1 LTFSPKYCTVTG
13 AKNKPESHLK
23 GCLMPVQQPTQSGER
38 NNLRVVNG
46 ACPHD
51 CPDTCALETQVDE
64 QGRAVSLRGRADHPM
79 TRGWLCAKVN
89 RYLDRVYH
97 PERLLYPLRR
107 VGAKGSAAFERIS
120 WDEAIAEITE
130 RWRDII
136 AEYGAQ
142 CILPYSYAGTLGL
155 VNGAVTDN
163 RFWNRLGAC
172 RLERAICG
180 HAAEEAVQLTIG
192 GRLAPSPEVLLSSK
206 LVLIWGSNPASTA
219 PHIMPF
225 LRQAQR
231 NGTRVIVI
239 DPIRTLTARSSDL
252 HIQPF
257 PGTDAALALSMMYV
271 MVQEHLHHPDWIAAH
286 TLGWDALLERIL
298 QFPPV
303 RASHIT
309 GLSEETIVALA
320 REYATT
326 SPALL
331 RVTDGI
337 NRHSNGGQ
345 TVRTLVCL
353 PALTGQYGIPGGG
366 LMYSTS
372 DWLKWDAESVTHRHD
387 PACPPAPRTLNMNR
401 LGAILTG
408 EADPPIYSLYVYN
421 ANPAASTPNAGKI
434 AAGLMRDDLFTVVHE
449 LFETDT
455 ARYADIILPATSQL
469 EHVDLHK
476 PYGHLSLQYNMPAI
490 EPLGE
495 ARSNWDV
502 MRSLATSLGFNEP
515 WLQEDARS
523 VIRNVLAATASRDP
537 LLADTSLEQLEA
549 QGTVPL
555 SIPPDEQV
563 PFSDGTFPT
572 PSGKV
577 EFYSSRAAAKGYD
590 PVPGWQ
596 PEAETYSQISSSLP
610 TTAAADRLP
619 LLCPA
624 AHHFISST
632 FGNQVRLRTKEG
644 APTLRIHPQ
653 DAASRGISNGQV
665 VRISNERGECR
676 LVAEVT
682 DDVRPGVLAT
692 TTVWWPKFSLDQ
704 RNVNWTTSDRLADFN
719 GGSTFYTNLVSV
731 EALLM

>member
-1 LTFSPKYCTVTG
+1 MPAQG
-13 AKNKPESHLK
+13 AI
-23 GCLMPVQQPTQSGER
+23 PVKEQDH
-38 NNLRVVNG
+38 LRVVYG

-51 CPDTCALETQVDE
+51 CPDTCALETHVDE
-64 QGRAVSLRGRADHPM
+64 QGRAVSLRGRADHPV

-107 VGAKGSAAFERIS
+107 VGAKGSGAFERIS
-120 WDEAIAEITE
+120 WDEAILEITG

-136 AEYGAQ
+136 ATYGAQ

-180 HAAEEAVQLTIG
+180 HAAEEAVQLTVG
-192 GRLAPSPEVLLSSK
+192 GRFAPSPEMLLSSK

-231 NGTRVIVI
+231 SGTRVIVI
-239 DPIRTLTARSSDL
+239 DPIRTLTARSADW
-252 HIQPF
+252 HVQPF
-257 PGTDAALALSMMYV
+257 PGSDAALALSMMYV
-271 MVQEHLHHPDWIAAH
+271 MVQERLHNPGWIAAH

-298 QFPPV
+298 QFPPE

-309 GLSEETIVALA
+309 GVPVETIVDLA
-320 REYATT
+320 RDYATT
-326 SPALL
+326 TPAML
-331 RVTDGI
+331 RVSDGI

-345 TVRTLVCL
+345 TVRTLACL
-353 PALTGQYGIPGGG
+353 PAITGQYGIQGGG

-372 DWLKWDAESVTHRHD
+372 DWLRWNAESVTHRQD

-401 LGAILTG
+401 LGSLLTG
-408 EADPPIYSLYVYN
+408 EADPPIYALYVYN
-421 ANPAASTPNAGKI
+421 ANPAASAPNAGKI

-449 LFETDT
+449 LFETET
-455 ARYADIILPATSQL
+455 ARYADIVLPATSQL

-490 EPLGE
+490 APLGE
-495 ARSNWDV
+495 VRSNWDV
-502 MRSLATSLGFNEP
+502 MRLLAASMGFNDA
-515 WLQEDARS
+515 WLQEDARE
-523 VIRNVLAATASRDP
+523 VIRNVLAATSRTNP
-537 LLADTSLEQLEA
+537 LIADISLEQLES

-555 SIPPDEQV
+555 AIPPENRV
-563 PFSDGTFPT
+563 PFADGNFST
-572 PSGKV
+572 PSGRV
-577 EFYSSRAAAKGYD
+577 EFYSARAAEKGYD

-596 PEAETYSQISSSLP
+596 EEAESGIPATS
-610 TTAAADRLP
+610 TTHASATDRLP

-624 AHHFISST
+624 AHHFVSST
-632 FGNQVRLRTKEG
+632 FGNLERLRTKEG
-644 APTLRIHPQ
+644 RPTLRIHPL
-653 DAASRGISNGQV
+653 DAVSRGIQNGQMV
-665 VRISNERGECR
+665 CISNERGECR
-676 LVAEVT
+676 LVADVT
-682 DDVRPGVLAT
+682 EDVRPGVLAT
-692 TTVWWPKFSLDQ
+692 TTVWWPKHSSDR

-731 EALLM
+731 EAVSD